1 MSKLKFYIFL
11 NIFNILLLI
20 FLLGMFINII
30 LMFEGTTN
38 MRLYLGLTVYFTCIT
53 LKLRLPK
60 MLVDYADKYKNSL
73 IGNFIQF
80 LHNNPQKEKEIIA
93 IAFCYD

>member
-1 MSKLKFYIFL
+1 
-11 NIFNILLLI
+11 
-20 FLLGMFINII
+20 
-30 LMFEGTTN
+30 
-38 MRLYLGLTVYFTCIT
+38 
-53 LKLRLPK
+53 

-93 IAFCYD
+93 IAFCYDLLYLLYFLGNEFSLYNICPLFLVYIIFFAGGELFFYIMLYRELKIKDGKIKTFF